1 MARDQAD
8 TETSAS
14 PHKQTGFT
22 PKTSYREA
30 RRVAEQALKPVLSKC
45 KKKEKKEEKKDRGML
60 WRYADFV
67 LHYTHRDTESN
78 ALVAERSS
86 LAYVE
91 GLEKPNGKY
100 TAESTL
106 DRLKEYLPD
115 LRWEENRYTKGLART
130 LIADGLPSGLEAAY
144 REETRRLREQG
155 SSDRVVF
162 ATGKAVTRAFQSKQR
177 KRAKKIR
184 EDLADGELH
193 PGTKRVLE
201 YLAGAKGSTV
211 RTFTTIHR
219 EGAEPARAFLA
230 EQQNWPQSVLNHNY
244 ALLNSLDVVPT
255 PVMGPSSKR
264 RSPRVFSRGE
274 SALMFSREV
283 RAVYTKPTC
292 VWLDLASA
300 QLAIVE
306 QQWGVPQLR
315 RYLPSLRGE
324 APQEVIWESLLRCL
338 GEAGEELASQKI
350 ERADDF
356 ASAKYVLKR
365 FLYAAIFGAGEKA
378 LREIR
383 LDDDEHDLG
392 DKEYTS
398 DESGISWL
406 EAKLAAAIGVRAEPR
421 QLGESLVRHAAVAAL
436 LEARDGQRSRIL
448 SGGGAK
454 DCFGHWWR
462 CANGGEVNS
471 VMAAVA
477 QAREMELMLPAI
489 DVAESAH
496 ERVVIAFWLHD
507 GIALCFRK
515 QDRKEATIERVC
527 SAVDENAW
535 SLGIRTRLERE

>member
-30 RRVAEQALKPVLSKC
+30 RRVAEQALGPVLSKC

-162 ATGKAVTRAFQSKQR
+162 ATGKAAKGAFKAKQR
-177 KRAKKIR
+177 EKAKRTM
-184 EDLADGELH
+184 EDLAEGELH

-201 YLAGAKGSTV
+201 YLAGTKGPTMN
-211 RTFTTIHR
+211 TFTTIHR
-219 EGAEPARAFLA
+219 EGAEAARAFLA
-230 EQQNWPQSVLNHNY
+230 EQSWRSSVLDHNY
-244 ALLNSLDVVPT
+244 ALLDSLDVVPN

-292 VWLDLASA
+292 VWLDLSSA

-306 QQWGVPQLR
+306 KQWNVPVLR
-315 RYLPSLRGE
+315 RYLPSLEGDPPE
-324 APQEVIWESLLRCL
+324 ETIWEALLCHL
-338 GEAGEELASQKI
+338 DDAGAKLAFEKQ
-350 ERADDF
+350 ERAEDF
-356 ASAKYVLKR
+356 AAAKYVLKR

-383 LDDDEHDLG
+383 LDDDEHDIAET
-392 DKEYTS
+392 DH
-398 DESGISWL
+398 ESETTGTSWL
-406 EAKLAAAIGVRAEPR
+406 EVKLAKALGIRASPT
-421 QLGESLVRHAAVAAL
+421 QLGNALLHHEAIKAL
-436 LEARDGQRSRIL
+436 LEAR
-448 SGGGAK
+448 GARQDSIIRAKGEK
-454 DCFGHWWR
+454 DCFGHRWR
-462 CANGGEVNS
+462 CAHRREVNS
-471 VMAAVA
+471 VMAAVV

-489 DVAESAH
+489 GVAKSAY

-507 GIALCFRK
+507 GIALYFRK

-527 SAVDENAW
+527 SAVNKEAQ